1 MHFLRVFAF
10 CLRHGSS
17 THLIGRD
24 ADAGIRT
31 VRRAI
36 TLVFTV
42 SLVGCALLGG
52 ESQTDVNSI
61 AKKRSSSAMKIVL
74 KDNLIVPGKRIGP
87 VSVGMSVSQLY
98 DVMGEPTHA
107 EKGRGTER
115 YVFEDLEVVVDDGD
129 QSVNS
134 IAIASSEYATADH
147 IKVGLTDLG
156 VRAKLANL
164 SARLLIK
171 EEADTMTY
179 FTAGMA
185 VVVSGGYV
193 KSITVR
199 SASSVPNG

>member
-1 MHFLRVFAF
+1 MHILRVFAF
-10 CLRHGSS
+10 SLRHAPSG
-17 THLIGRD
+17 HLIGR
-24 ADAGIRT
+24 GENTSIHP
-31 VRRAI
+31 VLRAI
-36 TLVFTV
+36 ALGLTV
-42 SLVGCALLGG
+42 SLVGCALLGS
-52 ESQTDVNSI
+52 ESKTDVNSV
-61 AKKRSSSAMKIVL
+61 ARKKTPPAMKSVM

-98 DVMGEPTHA
+98 DVMGEPTQS
-107 EKGRGTER
+107 EKLRGTER
-115 YVFEDLEVVVDDGD
+115 YVFEDLEVVVDDAD

-134 IAIASSEYATADH
+134 VAIASSDYATADH

-156 VRAKLANL
+156 VRAKLTNL

-171 EEADTMTY
+171 EESGTMTY

-199 SASSVPNG
+199 AASSMPNG

>member
-1 MHFLRVFAF
+1 MHILRVFVF
-10 CLRHGSS
+10 SLRHGPSV
-17 THLIGRD
+17 HLISRGENTS
-24 ADAGIRT
+24 IHP
-31 VRRAI
+31 VLRAI
-36 TLVFTV
+36 ALVLTV

-52 ESQTDVNSI
+52 ESKTDLNSV
-61 AKKRSSSAMKIVL
+61 ARKKTLSVMSVM

-98 DVMGEPTHA
+98 DVMGEPTQS
-107 EKGRGTER
+107 EKLRGTER
-115 YVFEDLEVVVDDGD
+115 YVFEDLEVVVDDAD

-134 IAIASSEYATADH
+134 VAIASSDYATADH
-147 IKVGLTDLG
+147 IKVGLADLG

-171 EEADTMTY
+171 EESGTMTY

-199 SASSVPNG
+199 GGGPDW

>member
-10 CLRHGSS
+10 CLRHGPSA
-17 THLIGRD
+17 HLIGRE
-24 ADAGIRT
+24 ANTGIRT
-31 VRRAI
+31 VLRAI
-36 TLVFTV
+36 ALVFTV
-42 SLVGCALLGG
+42 SLVGCALRGG
-52 ESQTDVNSI
+52 ESQTDANSV
-61 AKKRSSSAMKIVL
+61 KKRTSSAMKIVL
-74 KDNLIVPGKRIGP
+74 KDHLIVPGKRIGP

-98 DVMGEPTHA
+98 DVMGEPTQS
-107 EKGRGTER
+107 EKGRGTAR

-134 IAIASSEYATADH
+134 VAIASSDYATADH

-199 SASSVPNG
+199 PGSSVPNS

>member
-1 MHFLRVFAF
+1 
-10 CLRHGSS
+10 
-17 THLIGRD
+17 
-24 ADAGIRT
+24 
-31 VRRAI
+31 
-36 TLVFTV
+36 
-42 SLVGCALLGG
+42 
-52 ESQTDVNSI
+52 
-61 AKKRSSSAMKIVL
+61 MKIVV

-98 DVMGEPTHA
+98 DVMGEPTQS
-107 EKGRGTER
+107 EKVRGAER
-115 YVFEDLEVVVDDGD
+115 YVFEDLEVVVDDAD

-134 IAIASSEYATADH
+134 VAITSPGYATADH
-147 IKVGLTDLG
+147 LKVGLTDLG
-156 VRAKLANL
+156 VRAKLTNL

-199 SASSVPNG
+199 SVSSVPNS

>member
-10 CLRHGSS
+10 CLRHGRSVY
-17 THLIGRD
+17 LIDRG
-24 ADAGIRT
+24 ANTGIRT
-31 VRRAI
+31 VLRAI
-36 TLVFTV
+36 ALVLTV

-52 ESQTDVNSI
+52 ESQTDVNSV
-61 AKKRSSSAMKIVL
+61 ARKKTPSAMKNVM

-98 DVMGEPTHA
+98 DVMGEPTQS
-107 EKGRGTER
+107 EKLRGTER
-115 YVFEDLEVVVDDGD
+115 YVFEDLEVVVDDAD

-134 IAIASSEYATADH
+134 VAIASSDYATADH

-171 EEADTMTY
+171 EEAGTMTY